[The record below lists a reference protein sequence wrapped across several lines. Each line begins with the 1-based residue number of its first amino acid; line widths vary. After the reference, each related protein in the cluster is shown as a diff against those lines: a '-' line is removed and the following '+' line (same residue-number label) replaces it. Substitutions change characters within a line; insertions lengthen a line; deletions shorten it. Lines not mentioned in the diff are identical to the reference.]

1 MTWICPTCDAMW
13 NRHSLSA
20 RNPECKACQ
29 HEICGRCDS
38 ANCFTCGTIL
48 HVKCSVTVG
57 EDDYCHTCGSRALMQ
72 QMLDELA
79 ELSAAE
85 LQRVFLLAKS
95 TMEELLIASTAIAE
109 YRKKDA

>member
-1 MTWICPTCDAMW
+1 MTWTCPTCDAMW

-20 RNPECKACQ
+20 RNPECHECQ

-57 EDDYCHTCGSRALMQ
+57 NCESCGEYSDQ
-72 QMLDELA
+72 
-79 ELSAAE
+79 
-85 LQRVFLLAKS
+85 LL
-95 TMEELLIASTAIAE
+95 EVRGLVPRLPP
-109 YRKKDA
+109 R